1 MKLLMEKMYYISYGK
16 KIDRAVYCKKILDI
30 VPVFFLILKIPKY
43 LDEILYKSHFA
54 KCGYGV
60 IIFISIYFL
69 LFNERRTL

>member
-30 VPVFFLILKIPKY
+30 VPVSFLIPKIPKY

-69 LFNERRTL
+69 LFSERRTL